1 MNIMKKILSY
11 VIALVPILLL
21 ISVLFLLPIVFLISL
36 VPNNYLPISPIW
48 RLEGLIGI
56 LILGYGIRLNRFSI
70 DLIAKRVYWAVWAVF
85 ILLII
90 VTGTLFLCFK
100 NLLIIFVVHQLFLPI
115 IYILW
120 YESKFKGVKKY
131 IQKSRNTF
139 CVFNL
144 FDSSFIGLYF
154 FLKCIVQTRG
164 KYIENFLEKLNA
176 PQDVVEPIL
185 IVLLLIILFILI
197 PFFRG
202 YLAVRN
208 YKKQNNISIPS
219 ENVFWN
225 INIKTYIISL
235 VSICLY
241 TSTLFQAE
249 RYSFI
254 TVLITFLIFMS
265 FTVFF
270 WAYIF
275 EDIDRGGAN
284 KEIVKSN
291 WLVFGLIL
299 IFLILLSLIESELI
313 GILTWFLPILIPNII
328 GDINKYSNPE
338 KEQTNKMQ
346 KHLYYLTLVSFNLL
360 FIYNILSILSSKY
373 KIKEIL
379 ICEFSNFFNIKLTII
394 SNLLTTLILLVVS
407 IIIALLTSKITIKY
421 LKKYYLSSSN
431 NYFK

>member
-48 RLEGLIGI
+48 ILEGLIGI

-70 DLIAKRVYWAVWAVF
+70 NLIAKIVYWAVWAVF

-120 YESKFKGVKKY
+120 FENKFKGVKKY

-154 FLKCIVQTRG
+154 LLKCIVQKWG
-164 KYIENFLEKLNA
+164 NNIENFLEKLNA

-241 TSTLFQAE
+241 TSTLFQAGK
-249 RYSFI
+249 YSFI

-313 GILTWFLPILIPNII
+313 GILTWFLPVLIPNII

-338 KEQTNKMQ
+338 KKQTSKMQ

-360 FIYNILSILSSKY
+360 FSYNILSILSSKY
-373 KIKEIL
+373 KIKDTL
-379 ICEFSNFFNIKLTII
+379 IDIFLKIFNIKLTII
-394 SNLLTTLILLVVS
+394 SNLLTTIILLSFS
-407 IIIALLTSKITIKY
+407 IIIALLASKLIIKY
-421 LKKYYLSSSN
+421 LEKYYLTSSN
-431 NYFK
+431 NYFE

>member
-1 MNIMKKILSY
+1 MKKILSY
-11 VIALVPILLL
+11 FIALAPILLL
-21 ISVLFLLPIVFLISL
+21 ISLLLLAPIVFLISL

-48 RLEGLIGI
+48 IIEGLIGI
-56 LILGYGIRLNRFSI
+56 LILGYGIRLNRFPI
-70 DLIAKRVYWAVWAVF
+70 NLKAKIVYWAVF
-85 ILLII
+85 ILLVI

-100 NLLIIFVVHQLFLPI
+100 NLLIIFVVHQLFLPM
-115 IYILW
+115 IYILLF
-120 YESKFKGVKKY
+120 ESKFKGVKKY
-131 IQKSRNTF
+131 IQKSRGTF

-154 FLKCIVQTRG
+154 LLKFIVQTWE
-164 KYIENFLEKLNA
+164 KNIENFLNKLNV
-176 PQDVVEPIL
+176 PQDVVEPIVT
-185 IVLLLIILFILI
+185 VLLLITLFIFI
-197 PFFRG
+197 PFSRG
-202 YLAVRN
+202 YLAVRK

-225 INIKTYIISL
+225 VNIKTYVISL

-241 TSTLFQAE
+241 TPTLLE
-249 RYSFI
+249 DGKYVLS
-254 TVLITFLIFMS
+254 TVLITCLIFMS
-265 FTVFF
+265 FTVLL

-275 EDIDRGGAN
+275 EDIDRGGEN

-299 IFLILLSLIESELI
+299 IFLVLLSLIESELI
-313 GILTWFLPILIPNII
+313 GILTWFLPVLIPNII

-338 KEQTNKMQ
+338 KEQTNKMK

-360 FIYNILSILSSKY
+360 VIYNILSILSSKY

-379 ICEFSNFFNIKLTII
+379 IYEFSKYFNIELTII
-394 SNLLTTLILLVVS
+394 GNLLTTLILLVIS
-407 IIIALLTSKITIKY
+407 IIISLLTSKMTIKY